1 MGYNAAKI
9 VRKGVSVMTPEEKRA
24 FKESIEREIATLSEE
39 IERLQASLYPER
51 GEGPSDKVA
60 HISFKQDQ
68 QVHIQR
74 YNEAVKRLNR
84 LKEAYAR
91 IDTPEYGICRECEE
105 PIPLARLCLAPES
118 LYCVAC
124 MEELGL

>member
-1 MGYNAAKI
+1 
-9 VRKGVSVMTPEEKRA
+9 VTLEEKRE
-24 FKESIEREIATLSEE
+24 FKAHIEKEIETLSEE
-39 IERLQASLYPER
+39 IERLQTALYPER

-74 YNEAVKRLNR
+74 YNEAIKRLNR
-84 LKEAYAR
+84 LKQAYGR

-105 PIPLARLCLAPES
+105 PIPLARLRLAPES

>member
-1 MGYNAAKI
+1 
-9 VRKGVSVMTPEEKRA
+9 MTREEKIE
-24 FKESIEREIATLSEE
+24 FKKSIEREIETLSEE

-84 LKEAYAR
+84 LKQAYAR

-105 PIPLARLCLAPES
+105 PIPLERLRLAPES